1 MTDAQSKAPD
11 AEMCLE
17 GQQTGTFTGG
27 NVFITTHTRTHA
39 RSLTRLLAHSLTCV
53 RRLAGVPDED
63 ASVIGGAGEDV
74 VVDGADGQTVDGVD
88 VQEHVHSFPPA
99 PGKRPV
105 SHSESPTH
113 SRGTICQ
120 RASLLTAPRREGS
133 PARHFLGGKKEQV

>member
-27 NVFITTHTRTHA
+27 NVFITHSLTHILTHT
-39 RSLTRLLAHSLTCV
+39 LTHSLTCV

-105 SHSESPTH
+105 SHSERPTH